1 VANNKHTTVIYH
13 RNADFPSSMLVVQ
26 AKMLDIISSMTCYK
40 FYSTDTDPAMAQPHY
55 DLYSMAENSLD
66 FLLEKLME

>member
-1 VANNKHTTVIYH
+1 
-13 RNADFPSSMLVVQ
+13 MLVVQ
-26 AKMLDIISSMTCYK
+26 AKTLDNISGMTCYK

-66 FLLEKLME
+66 FLLEKLKE